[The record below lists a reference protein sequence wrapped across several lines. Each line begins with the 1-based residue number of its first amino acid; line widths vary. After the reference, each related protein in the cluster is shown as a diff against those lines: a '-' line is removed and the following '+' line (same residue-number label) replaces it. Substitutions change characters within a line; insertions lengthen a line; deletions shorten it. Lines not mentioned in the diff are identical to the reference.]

1 MPPVFEWLQREGKVA
16 REEMWRT
23 FNCGIGFTLILA
35 PGDVAGVQAALA
47 QCGLESWT
55 IGEVVAATGDSR
67 VHIA

>member
-1 MPPVFEWLQREGKVA
+1 VFDWLQREGKVA

-35 PGDVAGVQAALA
+35 PGDLAGVQATLA
-47 QCGLESWT
+47 QSGLQSWV
-55 IGEVVAATGDSR
+55 IGEVVAAAGDSR